1 MKIKLLLSSFICTM
15 TVIVHTAGAGE
26 FKIWSDDIKNGQLA
40 EAQALNMMG
49 CAGGNMSP
57 HLTWAHAPEGT
68 KSFVVTAYDP
78 DAPTGSGFWHWVV
91 MNIPATVTEL
101 ATGSGSGK
109 AGLPKGAVQT
119 RNDLGVNAF
128 IGACPPPGETHRYI
142 FTVHA
147 LKTDHLDLDSQ
158 ASGALV
164 GFMTTMNRLDK
175 VSVTATY
182 RRPGAP

>member
-1 MKIKLLLSSFICTM
+1 MKIKLLLLSLVYSLAI
-15 TVIVHTAGAGE
+15 TAHPASAAE
-26 FKIWSDDIKNGQLA
+26 FRVWSNDIQNGRLA
-40 EAQALNMMG
+40 DAQVLNIMG
-49 CAGGNMSP
+49 CTGGNVSP
-57 HLTWAHAPEGT
+57 HLAWENAPEGT

-91 MNIPATVTEL
+91 INIPAQVKTL
-101 ATGSGSGK
+101 PAGSGSGK
-109 AGLPKGAVQT
+109 VELPNGAVQT
-119 RNDLGVNAF
+119 RNDLGVNGF

-164 GFMTTMNRLDK
+164 GFMTHLNRLGK
-175 VSVTATY
+175 ASVTALY
-182 RRPGAP
+182 RRTAAQ